1 MTIGELWDAL
11 QNYPDDTEVYVG
23 FINGHSIDEEPFTI
37 AEISMAAWGKIG
49 KNGKFLSGKI
59 TEFKIPEDKSYSR
72 PQENDG
78 DDLF

>member
-1 MTIGELWDAL
+1 MQEGQFVLFKNDKKTDVSHPDMTGKIMQGGIEKR
-11 QNYPDDTEVYVG
+11 
-23 FINGHSIDEEPFTI
+23 
-37 AEISMAAWGKIG
+37 MAAWGKIG